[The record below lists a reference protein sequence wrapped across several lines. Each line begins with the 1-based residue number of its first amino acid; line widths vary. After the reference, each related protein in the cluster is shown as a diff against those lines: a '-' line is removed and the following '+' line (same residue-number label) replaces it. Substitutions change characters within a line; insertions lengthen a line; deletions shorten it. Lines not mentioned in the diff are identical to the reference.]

1 MSSDFGVP
9 AGVSAGASSGVSSGR
24 NPGRAPGAPEV
35 ALTGSTGSVPVPA
48 SVRSGGASVGSD
60 RGGETGA
67 DTGRDTRRRLDAWL
81 DRRGLAS
88 ASVRRLVQDAGE
100 RVYFRVRPAP
110 GAGGNGAARPVA
122 AASAAGGGGGGIAS
136 RPAGFVACVMA
147 APYEPGRL
155 PFANAAALYREMRV
169 PGPEV
174 LEEAPAAGIVAL
186 EDLGDD
192 LLQIVAARDRAA
204 AAPLYGEAVALVAR
218 IQREGARVGAS
229 ADAGRYR
236 AFEMRLDE
244 ELFVREL
251 RFFVEHFVVGH
262 LAVQPGAA
270 FLPELDGLL
279 RGLAAEAAAT
289 PSALCH
295 RDYHSRNLIAV
306 PAGSGARPKPAESAA
321 AAPGPGGGAPAE
333 GAELRVIDHQ
343 DTRLGPRTYDLMSL
357 VRDPYIAPA
366 DESDLG
372 IAAGEAPLPPLP
384 EPDLTARFR
393 EAAGVR
399 ESPAALAAEA
409 DTVALQRHLKAL
421 GTYGFARRRNPVYR
435 QFIAPTLAMVGQ
447 NLDRHPD
454 RPPRRRLHA
463 LLSDLTPL
471 D

>member
-1 MSSDFGVP
+1 MSSDLGV
-9 AGVSAGASSGVSSGR
+9 SSGVSSGMT
-24 NPGRAPGAPEV
+24 PGRPPGAGAPGIAP
-35 ALTGSTGSVPVPA
+35 TGSVPVAA
-48 SVRSGGASVGSD
+48 SVPSGGASA
-60 RGGETGA
+60 GGETGGETGG
-67 DTGRDTRRRLDAWL
+67 DTGRNTGRDTRRRLDAWL
-81 DRRGLAS
+81 DRRGLGDA
-88 ASVRRLVQDAGE
+88 AVQRLVQDAGE
-100 RVYFRVRPAP
+100 RVYFRVRPRRA
-110 GAGGNGAARPVA
+110 ATGNGAACPPA
-122 AASAAGGGGGGIAS
+122 APPAAEGDRGIAS
-136 RPAGFVACVMA
+136 RPGGFVACVMA
-147 APYEPGRL
+147 APYEPGAL
-155 PFANAAALYREMRV
+155 PFANAAALYREMGV

-174 LEEAPAAGIVAL
+174 LEEAPDAGIVAL

-204 AAPLYGEAVALVAR
+204 AAPLYGEAVDLIAR

-229 ADAGRYR
+229 PAAGRYR
-236 AFEMRLDE
+236 AFGMRLDE

-262 LAVQPGAA
+262 LAVRPGAA
-270 FLPELDGLL
+270 FLPQLDGLL

-306 PAGSGARPKPAESAA
+306 PAGAGARPESAA
-321 AAPGPGGGAPAE
+321 SAESGPGGGGAPE

-372 IAAGEAPLPPLP
+372 VAAGEAPTPPLP

-399 ESPAALAAEA
+399 ESAAALAAEQ

-435 QFIAPTLAMVGQ
+435 QFIAPTLAMVGE
-447 NLDRHPD
+447 NLARHPD
-454 RPPRRRLHA
+454 CPPRRLLHA

>member
-1 MSSDFGVP
+1 MSSDL
-9 AGVSAGASSGVSSGR
+9 GVSSGLSSGMT
-24 NPGRAPGAPEV
+24 PGGASGASAPEI
-35 ALTGSTGSVPVPA
+35 ASTGRTGSGPA
-48 SVRSGGASVGSD
+48 SVRSSRSAAG
-60 RGGETGA
+60 RRTGGETGS
-67 DTGRDTRRRLDAWL
+67 DPGRDTRRRLDAWL
-81 DRRGLAS
+81 AGRGLAA
-88 ASVRRLVQDAGE
+88 ASVQRLVQDAGE
-100 RVYFRVRPAP
+100 RVYFRVRPPSA
-110 GAGGNGAARPVA
+110 AAGNGAAPASTVRSA
-122 AASAAGGGGGGIAS
+122 AAEGDRGIAARS
-136 RPAGFVACVMA
+136 GGFVACVMA
-147 APYEPGRL
+147 APYAPGSL
-155 PFANAAALYREMRV
+155 PFANAAALYREMAV

-174 LEEAPAAGIVAL
+174 LEETPAAGIVAL

-192 LLQIVAARDRAA
+192 LLQIVAARDPAA
-204 AAPLYGEAVALVAR
+204 AAPLYGEAVDLIAR
-218 IQREGARVGAS
+218 IHREGARVGAS
-229 ADAGRYR
+229 PAAGRYR
-236 AFEMRLDE
+236 AFGMRLDE

-262 LAVQPGAA
+262 LAVRPGAA
-270 FLPELDGLL
+270 FLPQLDGLL

-306 PAGSGARPKPAESAA
+306 PVGSDARSAP
-321 AAPGPGGGAPAE
+321 AAPGPDGEGMPE

-366 DESDLG
+366 EESDLG
-372 IAAGEAPLPPLP
+372 VAAGDAPTPPRP

-399 ESPAALAAEA
+399 ESPAALAEEQ

-421 GTYGFARRRNPVYR
+421 GTYGFARKRNPVYR
-435 QFIAPTLAMVGQ
+435 RFIAPTLAMVGQ

-454 RPPRRRLHA
+454 RPPRRLLYA

>member
-1 MSSDFGVP
+1 MSSDLGV
-9 AGVSAGASSGVSSGR
+9 SSGVSSGMT
-24 NPGRAPGAPEV
+24 PGRPPGAGAPGIAP
-35 ALTGSTGSVPVPA
+35 SGSVPVPA
-48 SVRSGGASVGSD
+48 SVPSGGASAGGGT
-60 RGGETGA
+60 GGEAGRN
-67 DTGRDTRRRLDAWL
+67 TGRDTRRRLDAWL
-81 DRRGLAS
+81 DRRGLAD
-88 ASVRRLVQDAGE
+88 AAVQRLVQDAGE
-100 RVYFRVRPAP
+100 RVYFRVRPRRA
-110 GAGGNGAARPVA
+110 ATGNGAARPPA
-122 AASAAGGGGGGIAS
+122 APPAAEGDRGIAA
-136 RPAGFVACVMA
+136 RPGGFVACVMA
-147 APYEPGRL
+147 APYAPGSL
-155 PFANAAALYREMRV
+155 PFANAAALYREMGV

-174 LEEAPAAGIVAL
+174 LEEAPDAGIVAL

-192 LLQIVAARDRAA
+192 LLQIVAARDRTA
-204 AAPLYGEAVALVAR
+204 AAPLYGEAVDVIAR

-229 ADAGRYR
+229 PAAGRYR
-236 AFEMRLDE
+236 AFAMRLDE

-262 LAVQPGAA
+262 LAVRPGAA
-270 FLPELDGLL
+270 FLPQLDGLL

-306 PAGSGARPKPAESAA
+306 PASPGGSAA
-321 AAPGPGGGAPAE
+321 PAAPGQGGGGPAQ

-372 IAAGEAPLPPLP
+372 VAAGEAPLPPLP

-399 ESPAALAAEA
+399 ESPAALAAEQ

-435 QFIAPTLAMVGQ
+435 RFIAPTLAMVGE
-447 NLDRHPD
+447 NLARHPD
-454 RPPRRRLHA
+454 CPPRRLLHA

>member
-1 MSSDFGVP
+1 MSSDL
-9 AGVSAGASSGVSSGR
+9 GVSSGLSSGMT
-24 NPGRAPGAPEV
+24 PGGASGASAPEI
-35 ALTGSTGSVPVPA
+35 ASTGLTGSGPA
-48 SVRSGGASVGSD
+48 SVRSSRSAAGRGTGGN
-60 RGGETGA
+60 
-67 DTGRDTRRRLDAWL
+67 TGRDTRRRLDGWL
-81 DRRGLAS
+81 DRRGLAA

-100 RVYFRVRPAP
+100 RVYFRVRPPLA
-110 GAGGNGAARPVA
+110 AAGNGAAP
-122 AASAAGGGGGGIAS
+122 ASTVRSAAAGGDRGIAA
-136 RPAGFVACVMA
+136 RPGGFVACVMA
-147 APYEPGRL
+147 APYAPGSL
-155 PFANAAALYREMRV
+155 PFANAAALYREMAV

-174 LEEAPAAGIVAL
+174 LEETPDAGIVAL

-192 LLQIVAARDRAA
+192 LLQIVAARDPAA
-204 AAPLYGEAVALVAR
+204 AAPLYGEAVDLIAR

-229 ADAGRYR
+229 PAAGRYR
-236 AFEMRLDE
+236 AFGMRLDE

-262 LAVQPGAA
+262 LAVRPGAA
-270 FLPELDGLL
+270 FLGHLDGLL
-279 RGLAAEAAAT
+279 RELAAEAAAA

-306 PAGSGARPKPAESAA
+306 PTGSDGSAA
-321 AAPGPGGGAPAE
+321 SVAPGPGGVGAPE

-366 DESDLG
+366 EESDLG
-372 IAAGEAPLPPLP
+372 VAAGDAPTPPLP

-393 EAAGVR
+393 EVAGVR
-399 ESPAALAAEA
+399 ESADALVEEQ

-421 GTYGFARRRNPVYR
+421 GTYGFARRRNPIYR
-435 QFIAPTLAMVGQ
+435 QFIAPTLAMVGE
-447 NLDRHPD
+447 NLDRHLD
-454 RPPRRRLHA
+454 RPPRRLLHT

>member
-1 MSSDFGVP
+1 MSSDL
-9 AGVSAGASSGVSSGR
+9 GVSSGLSSGMT
-24 NPGRAPGAPEV
+24 PGGASGAGVPEI
-35 ALTGSTGSVPVPA
+35 ASTGRTGSGPA
-48 SVRSGGASVGSD
+48 SVRSSRSAAGRGT
-60 RGGETGA
+60 GGETGS
-67 DTGRDTRRRLDAWL
+67 DPGRDTRRRLDGWL
-81 DRRGLAS
+81 AGRGLAA

-100 RVYFRVRPAP
+100 RVYFRVRPPSA
-110 GAGGNGAARPVA
+110 AAGNGAAPASTVR
-122 AASAAGGGGGGIAS
+122 SAAEAGDRGIAA
-136 RPAGFVACVMA
+136 RPGGFVACVMA
-147 APYEPGRL
+147 APYAPGTL
-155 PFANAAALYREMRV
+155 PFANAAALYREMAV

-174 LEEAPAAGIVAL
+174 LEETPDAGIVAL

-192 LLQIVAARDRAA
+192 LLQIVAARDPAA
-204 AAPLYGEAVALVAR
+204 AAPLYGEAVDLIAR
-218 IQREGARVGAS
+218 IQREGARVGSSPA
-229 ADAGRYR
+229 AGRYR
-236 AFEMRLDE
+236 AFGMRLDE

-262 LAVQPGAA
+262 LAVRPGAA
-270 FLPELDGLL
+270 FLGHLDGLL

-306 PAGSGARPKPAESAA
+306 PTGSDGSAVLPV
-321 AAPGPGGGAPAE
+321 APGQGGAGAPE

-366 DESDLG
+366 EESDLG
-372 IAAGEAPLPPLP
+372 VAAGDAPTPPRP

-399 ESPAALAAEA
+399 ESPAALAAEQ

-421 GTYGFARRRNPVYR
+421 GTYGFARRRNPIYR
-435 QFIAPTLAMVGQ
+435 RFIAPTLAMVGQ

-454 RPPRRRLHA
+454 HPPRRLLYA

>member
-1 MSSDFGVP
+1 MSSDLGV
-9 AGVSAGASSGVSSGR
+9 SSGVSSGTT
-24 NPGRAPGAPEV
+24 PGGASGASAPEI
-35 ALTGSTGSVPVPA
+35 ASTGLTGSGPA
-48 SVRSGGASVGSD
+48 SVRSSRSAAGRGT
-60 RGGETGA
+60 GGETGRDRGR

-81 DRRGLAS
+81 GRRGLAD

-100 RVYFRVRPAP
+100 RVYFRVRPPSA
-110 GAGGNGAARPVA
+110 AGNGAAPASTVRSA
-122 AASAAGGGGGGIAS
+122 AAEGDRGIAA
-136 RPAGFVACVMA
+136 RPGGFVACVMA
-147 APYEPGRL
+147 APYAPGSL
-155 PFANAAALYREMRV
+155 PFANAAALYREMAV

-174 LEEAPAAGIVAL
+174 LEETPEAGIVAL

-192 LLQIVAARDRAA
+192 LLQIVAARDPAA
-204 AAPLYGEAVALVAR
+204 AAPLYGEAVDLIAR

-229 ADAGRYR
+229 AAAGRYR
-236 AFEMRLDE
+236 AFGMRLDE

-262 LAVQPGAA
+262 LAVRPGAA
-270 FLPELDGLL
+270 FLGHLDGLL
-279 RGLAAEAAAT
+279 RELAAEAAAT

-306 PAGSGARPKPAESAA
+306 PARPGGSAA
-321 AAPGPGGGAPAE
+321 PAAPGQGGVGAPE

-357 VRDPYIAPA
+357 VRDPYITPA
-366 DESDLG
+366 AESDLG
-372 IAAGEAPLPPLP
+372 VAAGDAPTPPRP

-399 ESPAALAAEA
+399 ESPAALVEEQ

-421 GTYGFARRRNPVYR
+421 GTYGYARKRNPVYR
-435 QFIAPTLAMVGQ
+435 RFIAPTLAMVGQ
-447 NLDRHPD
+447 NLERHPD
-454 RPPRRRLHA
+454 RPPRRLLHA

>member
-1 MSSDFGVP
+1 MSSDLGL
-9 AGVSAGASSGVSSGR
+9 SSGVSSGMT
-24 NPGRAPGAPEV
+24 PGRPPGAGAPGIAP
-35 ALTGSTGSVPVPA
+35 TGSVPVAA
-48 SVRSGGASVGSD
+48 SVPSGGASA
-60 RGGETGA
+60 GGETGGETGG

-81 DRRGLAS
+81 DRRGLGEA
-88 ASVRRLVQDAGE
+88 AVQRLVQDAGE
-100 RVYFRVRPAP
+100 RVYFRVRPLRSAT
-110 GAGGNGAARPVA
+110 GNGAACPPA
-122 AASAAGGGGGGIAS
+122 APPAAEGDRGIAS
-136 RPAGFVACVMA
+136 RPGGFVACVMA
-147 APYEPGRL
+147 APYAPGAL
-155 PFANAAALYREMRV
+155 PFANAAALYREMGV

-174 LEEAPAAGIVAL
+174 LEEAPSAGIVAL

-192 LLQIVAARDRAA
+192 LLQIAAARDRAA
-204 AAPLYGEAVALVAR
+204 AAPLYGEAVDLIAR
-218 IQREGARVGAS
+218 IQREGARIGAS
-229 ADAGRYR
+229 PAAGRYR
-236 AFEMRLDE
+236 AFGMRLDE

-262 LAVQPGAA
+262 LAVRPGAA
-270 FLPELDGLL
+270 FLPQLDGLL

-306 PAGSGARPKPAESAA
+306 PASPGGSAA
-321 AAPGPGGGAPAE
+321 PAAPGQGGGGPAQ

-372 IAAGEAPLPPLP
+372 VAAGEAPTPPRP

-399 ESPAALAAEA
+399 ESPAALAAEQ

-435 QFIAPTLAMVGQ
+435 RFIAPTLAMVGE
-447 NLDRHPD
+447 NLARHPD
-454 RPPRRRLHA
+454 RPPRRLLHA

-471 D
+471 N